1 LLQPFQGPSDSAK
14 EVNRMLRIQMA
25 LAALA
30 AVGMALLN
38 SNWVV
43 GP

>member
-1 LLQPFQGPSDSAK
+1 VD
-14 EVNRMLRIQMA
+14 RMLRIQMA

-30 AVGMALLN
+30 AVGMALL
-38 SNWVV
+38 SSSYIV

>member
-1 LLQPFQGPSDSAK
+1 VD
-14 EVNRMLRIQMA
+14 RMLRIQMA

-30 AVGMALLN
+30 AVGMALAN
-38 SNWVV
+38 SSYIV